1 MHMFG
6 KPFRAAIICCLFA
19 CSQPDTGPDKGNSK
33 NYLSMKIDGK
43 EWSADFNV
51 SGGYHVTEALGPGI
65 LSISG
70 QKGKGSTQQDF
81 VINLY
86 RTDGAGTYLVN
97 IADGSTQA
105 VYQNAAQFANL
116 TPSNYLCGGAMQ
128 GSQLKVVI
136 TKASKSTQ
144 ELEGTFSGTMQC
156 VEGNKI
162 VITEGKFY
170 YRE

>member
-1 MHMFG
+1 MLRKLF
-6 KPFRAAIICCLFA
+6 KAVVICCLFA
-19 CSQPDTGPDKGNSK
+19 CSQPGADPAEGNNK

-43 EWSADFNV
+43 EWSADFDV
-51 SGGYHVTEALGPGI
+51 SGSYHVTEALGPGI

-86 RTDGAGTYLVN
+86 RTDGPGTYLIN

-105 VYQNAAQFANL
+105 AYQNAAQFANL
-116 TPSNYLCGGAMQ
+116 TPSNYLCGGALQ
-128 GSQLKVVI
+128 GSQLKVVV

-162 VITEGKFY
+162 AITEGKFY